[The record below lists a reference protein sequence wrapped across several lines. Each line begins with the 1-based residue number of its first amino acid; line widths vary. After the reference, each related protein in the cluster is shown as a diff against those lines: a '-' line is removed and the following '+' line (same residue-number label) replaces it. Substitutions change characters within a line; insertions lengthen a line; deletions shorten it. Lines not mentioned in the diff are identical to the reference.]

1 MSSMSR
7 NPAHSEP
14 FPPNCRMLPHRENL
28 LIQVNLNSFPDMLH
42 PEFLGT
48 ASGSTPGNLSDA
60 YRLSRRGVRH
70 ESLQFWQ

>member
-7 NPAHSEP
+7 NPAYSEP
-14 FPPNCRMLPHRENL
+14 FPPNCRMLPHRENS

-42 PEFLGT
+42 PELLRT
-48 ASGSTPGNLSDA
+48 ACGSTPGNLSHA
-60 YRLSRRGVRH
+60 HLSRRGVRH